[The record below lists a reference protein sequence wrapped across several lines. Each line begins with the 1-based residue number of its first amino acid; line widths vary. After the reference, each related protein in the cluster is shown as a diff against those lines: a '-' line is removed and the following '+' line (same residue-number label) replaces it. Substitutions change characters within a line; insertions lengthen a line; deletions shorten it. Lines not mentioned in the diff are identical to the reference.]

1 VVELLVIGNPMEYDQ
16 RITEARARIIW
27 GEAPSSV
34 RAFLISSG
42 VPDAVAD
49 AKIKEFNIDRNRE
62 IRGIG
67 LRRILIGLAL
77 LGGSGITFYLFI
89 EGRHSHGWHGSR
101 YGSGLA
107 GAVLAG
113 IYGFW
118 KLVNGIFDLLVPRS
132 EHDSIPDMDGE
143 D

>member
-1 VVELLVIGNPMEYDQ
+1 VAKLLVIGNPMEYDQ

-34 RAFLISSG
+34 RAFLISNG
-42 VPDAVAD
+42 VPDTVAD
-49 AKIKEFNIDRNRE
+49 AKIKEFNIERNRE

-77 LGGSGITFYLFI
+77 LGGAGITFYLSF
-89 EGRHSHGWHGSR
+89 GGWHGHGWHGHVNGR
-101 YGSGLA
+101 ELA
-107 GAVLAG
+107 VAVIAG

-132 EHDSIPDMDGE
+132 EHDSIPDMEGE